1 MQRCAWSL
9 SSDLMMAYHD
19 NEWCKPSYDNRYII
33 EMLCLE
39 GMQAGLS
46 WNTIL
51 KKRPHYKAAFFDF
64 EVDKVAL
71 MRDDDIEV
79 LMLNEGIIRN
89 RLKIK
94 SIINNAVLI
103 KQLDLDLSSFFWG
116 YVDGVMVNQNDDL
129 PAISDLSI
137 RISKDLKAM
146 GFKFVGPTIIYS
158 FMQAIGMV
166 NDHINGCDFK

>member
-19 NEWCKPSYDNRYII
+19 NEWCKPSYDNRYIF

-51 KKRPHYKAAFFDF
+51 KKRPHYKEAFFDF

-129 PAISDLSI
+129 PATSDLSI